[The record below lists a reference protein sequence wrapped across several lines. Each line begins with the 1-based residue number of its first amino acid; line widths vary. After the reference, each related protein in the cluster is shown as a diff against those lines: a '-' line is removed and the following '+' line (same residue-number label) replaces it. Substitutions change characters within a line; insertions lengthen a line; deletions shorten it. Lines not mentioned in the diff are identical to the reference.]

1 MESSV
6 YLRGCSDLLLNAFK
20 SSLIYIS
27 ILAFAI
33 GISEASTEVLTAFL
47 SPVSMHMR
55 ADRNIFF
62 PILSVRLSVR
72 LSVEYRYCV

>member
-6 YLRGCSDLLLNAFK
+6 YSSGCSDLLLNAFK

-55 ADRNIFF
+55 ADRNIF
-62 PILSVRLSVR
+62 SDVRLSVH

>member
-6 YLRGCSDLLLNAFK
+6 YSRGCTELLLNTFK

-33 GISEASTEVLTAFL
+33 GISE
-47 SPVSMHMR
+47 VSLPAYNHYER
-55 ADRNIFF
+55 KHTDDHT
-62 PILSVRLSVR
+62 LQS
-72 LSVEYRYCV
+72 